1 MKESIT
7 PTFCPVGS
15 SCFADSVNQCGLKNH
30 VIKTR
35 IVGGNPTDPYEFPWI
50 VQVKKL
56 TQKAGF
62 CAGSIIT
69 NRHVITAG
77 HCVEKKRAAHLLVSV
92 SDHLTKILDTYENNM
107 RVSRIY
113 RHPKHEKFENDLAIL
128 QLENPITFSEYV
140 KPICLPKK
148 GNPFLDVKKRGKLK
162 SIFRCKL

>member
-128 QLENPITFSEYV
+128 QLETPITFSEYV

-148 GNPFLDVKKRGKLK
+148 GNPFLDVKKKRRFGVSYQKD
-162 SIFRCKL
+162 